1 MVTSAEDM
9 REIKLRVNKKYNK
22 NLLESTFMYVYMLAK
37 EETTWK

>member
-1 MVTSAEDM
+1 MATSAEDM

-22 NLLESTFMYVYMLAK
+22 NLLESTFMYVYMLVK